1 MVQGDGSYWR
11 NIGNESPEEYFKF
24 SIEGYKEAISD
35 RERDFLNFLEGL
47 IQETRR
53 RTKAKNPRKYR
64 YSRRLVTLRVIR
76 KSTLIRMLMPYL
88 IIT

>member
-11 NIGNESPEEYFKF
+11 NIGNESHEEYFKF

-53 RTKAKNPRKYR
+53 RTKAKNPRKDR
-64 YSRRLVTLRVIR
+64 DVLAIVAQGLFGM
-76 KSTLIRMLMPYL
+76 KFF
-88 IIT
+88 